1 MGTIAGKVRITFRG
15 TWSSEKS
22 YEILDVVSNAD
33 STAVYMAKQNVPAG
47 TAVTNNSYWDKFLT
61 VEDIGNRIQDDIDQ
75 LHTDLEILSKRT
87 PFIVND
93 KYELCMEVE

>member
-1 MGTIAGKVRITFRG
+1 MANAGRVRPVYKG
-15 TWSSEKS
+15 KWSSTQS

-47 TAVTNNSYWDKFLT
+47 TAVTNDSYWDKFMT
-61 VEDIGNRIQDDIDQ
+61 IEDIGNRIQADIYQ
-75 LHTDLEILSKRT
+75 LHTDLEIVSKRA